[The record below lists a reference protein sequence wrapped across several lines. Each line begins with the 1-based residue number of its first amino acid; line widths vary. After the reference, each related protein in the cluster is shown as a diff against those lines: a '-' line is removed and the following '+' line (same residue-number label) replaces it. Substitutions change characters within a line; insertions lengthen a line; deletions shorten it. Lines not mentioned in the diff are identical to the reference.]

1 MLFGVVRGGARRW
14 IPLGF
19 FNLQPSEFARM
30 AVALVLAK
38 YFGESRRGNPTLAD
52 LAIAG
57 GLALV
62 PVRADH
68 ARSPTS
74 ARRSR

>member
-1 MLFGVVRGGARRW
+1 
-14 IPLGF
+14 
-19 FNLQPSEFARM
+19 M

-38 YFGESRRGNPTLAD
+38 YFGESRRGSPTLAD

-57 GLALV
+57 GLAL
-62 PVRADH
+62 RAGGADH

-74 ARRSR
+74 ARP